1 MDPRTIISFK
11 RAANEA
17 RQAIGKPVV
26 ADYTVRH
33 QPGPIQR
40 AFETAFYQDARAA
53 EVIKKRDLALA
64 EARRQVA
71 PATK

>member
-1 MDPRTIISFK
+1 MDPSTVISFK

-40 AFETAFYQDARAA
+40 ALETAFYQDARAA
-53 EVIKKRDLALA
+53 QIIEKRDLALA

-71 PATK
+71 STTK

>member
-1 MDPRTIISFK
+1 MDPMAVIMFK

-26 ADYTVRH
+26 ADYAVRH

-40 AFETAFYQDARAA
+40 ALETALYQDARAA
-53 EVIKKRDLALA
+53 QTIEKRDLALA

-71 PATK
+71 STTK

>member
-1 MDPRTIISFK
+1 MDPMAVYFFR

-33 QPGPIQR
+33 SLGPIQR
-40 AFETAFYQDARAA
+40 ALETAFYQDARAA
-53 EVIKKRDLALA
+53 QTIEERDLALA
-64 EARRQVA
+64 EAQRRR
-71 PATK
+71 

>member
-1 MDPRTIISFK
+1 MDPMILMFEV
-11 RAANEA
+11 ACNEA
-17 RQAIGKPVV
+17 RELIGKSPV
-26 ADYTVRH
+26 ADYEVTRGL
-33 QPGPIQR
+33 GPIQR

-71 PATK
+71 PATQ

>member
-1 MDPRTIISFK
+1 MDPMAVYFFRRVT
-11 RAANEA
+11 NEA
-17 RQAIGKPVV
+17 RQAIGKPAV

-40 AFETAFYQDARAA
+40 ALETAFYQDARAA
-53 EVIKKRDLALA
+53 QTIEKRDLALA

-71 PATK
+71 PTTK